1 MTPRRPY
8 ILRALYDWLLDND
21 LTPHL
26 VVDAE
31 FPGTEIPRQYVQD
44 GQIVLN
50 IAPGAVHGLQLE
62 NDQVSFRARFGG
74 QDQRV
79 ILPMGSL
86 LAIYSRENG
95 AGTIFEPEQGLLLED
110 IAPELAGADGQEE
123 RTEASEAALE
133 SDEGSSDDSEVTK
146 KGRPH
151 LTVVK

>member
-8 ILRALYDWLLDND
+8 LLRALYEWLVDNE

-31 FPGTEIPRQYVQD
+31 FPGTEIPRDYVQD

-50 IAPGAVHGLQLE
+50 IAPGAVQALRME
-62 NDQVSFRARFGG
+62 NNQVQFRARFNG

-79 ILPMGSL
+79 YLPMGAL
-86 LAIYSRENG
+86 LAVYARENG

-110 IAPELAGADGQEE
+110 EHNHD
-123 RTEASEAALE
+123 AAH
-133 SDEGSSDDSEVTK
+133 DSDDAASK
-146 KGRPH
+146 PSGKGKPS

>member
-8 ILRALYDWLLDND
+8 LLRALYEWLIDNE

-31 FPGTEIPRQYVQD
+31 FPGTQIPREYVQD

-50 IAPGAVHGLQLE
+50 IAPGAVQSLRME
-62 NDQVSFRARFGG
+62 NNQVQFHARFNG

-79 ILPMGSL
+79 YLPMGSL
-86 LAIYSRENG
+86 LAIYARENG

-110 IAPELAGADGQEE
+110 VANENTHAP
-123 RTEASEAALE
+123 SE
-133 SDEGSSDDSEVTK
+133 DSQGK
-146 KGRPH
+146 PSGKGKPT
-151 LTVVK
+151 LSVVK